1 MVTRILVAVV
11 LAPLFFVVLFFLEP
25 VYLAVLMAA
34 ICAMASFEL
43 LRATGVAH
51 HNGMYVFTALSAA
64 AIPLGYWSGWGS
76 VVVQVS
82 ALALVA
88 ALFFISIRL

>member
-1 MVTRILVAVV
+1 MLTRIAVAVV
-11 LAPLFFVVLFFLEP
+11 LAPLFLGVLLAPDPIWLAVVLAF
-25 VYLAVLMAA
+25 

-64 AIPLGYWSGWGS
+64 A
-76 VVVQVS
+76 
-82 ALALVA
+82 
-88 ALFFISIRL
+88 